1 MNEFKQ
7 FQTEDRRLM
16 ILRLLA
22 EIPGYTANEYVLRAA
37 LGDYGHAVSADRLRS
52 DLAWLAEQ
60 ELLRL
65 ETPAGLTVAHLLPR
79 GEDVGAGRAHMPGI
93 ARPRPGA

>member
-1 MNEFKQ
+1 MNAFTQ

-22 EIPGYTANEYVLRAA
+22 EIPGYAANEYVLRAA
-37 LGDYGHAVSADRLRS
+37 LGDYGHAVSADRLRG
-52 DLAWLAEQ
+52 DLAWLTEQ

-79 GEDVGAGRAHMPGI
+79 GQDVGAGHAQAPGV